1 MGDITDLLNQA
12 RAGDVDAR
20 NRVFA
25 RVHQE
30 LTRLAAHKLSGES
43 PITLLDPTSLVQEA
57 YLRMV
62 HQETMPGHNRRAFFA
77 YAAQVM
83 RSVMVDYVRSRS
95 AEKRGGDV
103 VRVTLT
109 AANVASSMG
118 DVDVEALDCALA
130 QLKLIDERA
139 HQVVEMRYF
148 AGLSIEEVADTMSLS
163 SATVKRDWE
172 KARAIL
178 YKLMK
183 D

>member
-12 RAGDVDAR
+12 RAGDIDAR

-25 RVHQE
+25 RVHHE

-43 PITLLDPTSLVQEA
+43 AITLLDPTSLVQEA

-62 HQETMPGHNRRAFFA
+62 DQEAMPGHNRRAFFA

-83 RSVMVDYVRSRS
+83 RSVMVDYVRNRN
-95 AEKRGGDV
+95 AQKRGGDV
-103 VRVTLT
+103 VHVTLT
-109 AANVASSMG
+109 ASNVASRMD

-130 QLKLIDERA
+130 QLKHIDERA

-163 SATVKRDWE
+163 PATVKRDWE
-172 KARAIL
+172 KARAFL